1 MAPVEV
7 DHIPASIE
15 SPVKFFKVVDKA
27 MSLPL
32 VSSAYTGVS
41 KITYPYVE
49 STMNKMSP
57 MVENTWGKVT
67 PVMETVKS
75 KMEESVL
82 PRIPTKVSET
92 VQNVHNVTVD
102 KVIAAVDKVDT
113 FACGGIDQLTD
124 KIPQLKESPPK
135 LIEDTKTSVSSY
147 LAAITD
153 YAASFQVSQLTLK
166 VIDSSLDVVDGAL
179 NKIGSDE
186 KGTVRS
192 GVRKVHSTANT
203 IRISAVKKQKVGTEK
218 AKKIEEASVFE
229 AFIDV
234 SGLSDVLEFMGLRLR
249 KTDSSTGT
257 AVYEDEHARVEMRKY
272 ESEET
277 EPVVVDT
284 E

>member
-1 MAPVEV
+1 MAPVEI
-7 DHIPASIE
+7 DHIPVSVV
-15 SPVKFFKVVDKA
+15 SPVKSFKVVDKA

-41 KITYPYVE
+41 KITFPYVE

-57 MVENTWGKVT
+57 VVENTWSKVT

-75 KMEESVL
+75 KVEESVL
-82 PRIPTKVSET
+82 PHIPTKVSET

-102 KVIAAVDKVDT
+102 KVAAAMDKVDT
-113 FACGGIDQLTD
+113 FACGGIDQLTE
-124 KIPQLKESPPK
+124 KIPQLKETPPK

-147 LAAITD
+147 LTAITD
-153 YAASFQVSQLTLK
+153 YAASFQMSQLTLK

-203 IRISAVKKQKVGTEK
+203 IRISAVKKVGTEK
-218 AKKIEEASVFE
+218 AKKMEEASVFE
-229 AFIDV
+229 AFIEV
-234 SGLSDVLEFMGLRLR
+234 SGLSDLLAFMGLRLR
-249 KTDSSTGT
+249 RTDSSAGT
-257 AVYEDEHARVEMRKY
+257 AAVYEDEHARVEMRRS

>member
-1 MAPVEV
+1 MG
-7 DHIPASIE
+7 
-15 SPVKFFKVVDKA
+15 A

-75 KMEESVL
+75 TMEESVL
-82 PRIPTKVSET
+82 PRIPSKVSET
-92 VQNVHNVTVD
+92 VQNVHTVTVD
-102 KVIAAVDKVDT
+102 KMTAAMDKVDT
-113 FACGGIDQLTD
+113 FACGGIDQLTE
-124 KIPQLKESPPK
+124 KLPQLKETPPK
-135 LIEDTKTSVSSY
+135 LIEDTKTY
-147 LAAITD
+147 LTSITD
-153 YAASFQVSQLTLK
+153 YAASFQVSQLTPK
-166 VIDSSLDVVDGAL
+166 VIDSSLDLVDGAL

-203 IRISAVKKQKVGTEK
+203 IRISAVKKVGTDK
-218 AKKIEEASVFE
+218 AKKFEEASVFE
-229 AFIDV
+229 AFIEV
-234 SGLSDVLEFMGLRLR
+234 SGISDLLAFMGLRL
-249 KTDSSTGT
+249 KTDTSAGT
-257 AVYEDEHARVEMRKY
+257 AVYEDEHARVEMRKS

-277 EPVVVDT
+277 EPVIVVYRVGGSSDSF
-284 E
+284 

>member
-1 MAPVEV
+1 MASAEVE
-7 DHIPASIE
+7 HIPVNMN
-15 SPVKFFKVVDKA
+15 SPVKTFKVVDKA

-32 VSSAYTGVS
+32 VSSAYAGVS
-41 KITYPYVE
+41 KFTFPYME
-49 STMNKMSP
+49 STINKMSP
-57 MVENTWGKVT
+57 VVENTWGKVT

-82 PRIPTKVSET
+82 PRIPNKVSET

-102 KVIAAVDKVDT
+102 KVIAAVDTVDT

-147 LAAITD
+147 LTAITD

-203 IRISAVKKQKVGTEK
+203 IRISAVKKVGTEK

-234 SGLSDVLEFMGLRLR
+234 LAFMGLRLG